1 MLVITRR
8 RNDKIVING
17 DVVIT
22 VVRINGDQVRLGI
35 SAPPGVRIDREEVFE
50 ERKAGRFKTQ
60 EGDKQ

>member
-1 MLVITRR
+1 MLVITRK
-8 RNDKIVING
+8 RNEKIVING
-17 DVVIT
+17 DVIIT

-35 SAPPGVRIDREEVFE
+35 EAPQNVRIDLEEVFA